1 MKKKISTNSSVFC
14 HHTRKYNIIMGNCFM
29 NFIYLNLSSASII
42 FNISAASSSVP
53 SACCAA
59 ASDEDIL
66 TCEFV
71 LGTAAPVED

>member
-1 MKKKISTNSSVFC
+1 
-14 HHTRKYNIIMGNCFM
+14 M